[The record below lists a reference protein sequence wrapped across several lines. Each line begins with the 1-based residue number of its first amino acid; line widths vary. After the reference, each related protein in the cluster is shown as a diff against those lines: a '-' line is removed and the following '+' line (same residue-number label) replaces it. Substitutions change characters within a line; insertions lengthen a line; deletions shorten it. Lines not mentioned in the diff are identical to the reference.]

1 VRVIFSP
8 APLLITVVVAIVM
21 LAGFLDQ
28 VGATSLIV
36 VGVLV
41 GVLGFTVLSLTRR
54 SDQPGWHHLLEGR
67 PLLFTVL
74 TVIAILIGGV
84 AEIIP
89 SLVMQK
95 SDERTVGTIPY
106 KPLEL
111 EGRDVYVREG
121 CYTCHSQMIRP
132 FLAETLRYGPRS
144 TLADSIWDRP
154 FQWGSKRTGP
164 DLARIGGKYP
174 SSWHY
179 FHMTDP
185 RSTSPGSNMP
195 PYGFLSDRKIDPGA
209 SAGKLAAMQSLG
221 VPYED
226 HQIAGAGDDVRTQAA
241 AIAAE
246 LAAAGIEVDPESEM
260 VALIAYLQSLG
271 KQAAPPDDLAEA
283 TAKAGGQ
290 P

>member
-1 VRVIFSP
+1 
-8 APLLITVVVAIVM
+8 
-21 LAGFLDQ
+21 
-28 VGATSLIV
+28 
-36 VGVLV
+36 
-41 GVLGFTVLSLTRR
+41 
-54 SDQPGWHHLLEGR
+54 
-67 PLLFTVL
+67 
-74 TVIAILIGGV
+74 
-84 AEIIP
+84 
-89 SLVMQK
+89 MQK

-179 FHMTDP
+179 FHMADP

-195 PYGFLSDRKIDPGA
+195 PYAFLAEQKIDPGA

-226 HQIAGAGDDVRTQAA
+226 HQIESAGDDARTQAA

-283 TAKAGGQ
+283 TAKVGGQ